1 MAVCALA
8 TWDRIA
14 ANDFGDVV
22 ASSMTELFPDDPP
35 IFLERAPYSY
45 HDPDAIAADLLAG
58 GLTSVRVESVEHPS
72 HAATPQI
79 APFCAGT
86 PLRDQ
91 LEGAGSGRLATA
103 IDGAARAVAAR
114 FGTTDLVGRSAAL
127 VATAA
132 KG

>member
-1 MAVCALA
+1 MAEGYDGCSVSVAGVSA
-8 TWDRIA
+8 GKREQETVP
-14 ANDFGDVV
+14 FDV
-22 ASSMTELFPDDPP
+22 E
-35 IFLERAPYSY
+35 
-45 HDPDAIAADLLAG
+45 
-58 GLTSVRVESVEHPS
+58 

-79 APFCAGT
+79 VACAFCAGT

-91 LEGAGSGRLATA
+91 LEVAGSGRLATA

-114 FGTTDLVGRSAAL
+114 FGTTDLVGGSAAL